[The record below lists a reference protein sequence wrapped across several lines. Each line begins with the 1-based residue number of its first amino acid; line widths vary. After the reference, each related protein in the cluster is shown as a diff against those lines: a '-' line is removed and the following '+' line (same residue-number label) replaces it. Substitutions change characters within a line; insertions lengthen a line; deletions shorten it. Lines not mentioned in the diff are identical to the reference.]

1 VRTSRRWPRPAAALC
16 VKRERLESEPGQFS
30 AVSTNG
36 GAESL
41 TAPEPPAS
49 TNEDIIVWN

>member
-49 TNEDIIVWN
+49 TNEDIIVGN